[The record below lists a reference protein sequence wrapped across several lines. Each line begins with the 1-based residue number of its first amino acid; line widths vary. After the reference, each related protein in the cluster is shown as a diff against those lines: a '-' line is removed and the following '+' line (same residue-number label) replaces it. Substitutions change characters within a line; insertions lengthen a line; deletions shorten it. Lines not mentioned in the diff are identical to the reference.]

1 MLFIID
7 ILGCR
12 CYDRKANGGDC
23 KVSLFALFN
32 TLSQKNSIMTKIAE
46 KLIQVAAPI
55 VQHYFTDVTEHDVA
69 AVQKMQVGEY
79 RLWSLRNTG
88 TWLCSLA
95 VAINT
100 GEEKELLAPTIVGN
114 AVLRNNS
121 KKVCL
126 VKKTDQDDCEIV
138 ETSYA
143 ELQYLLA

>member
-1 MLFIID
+1 
-7 ILGCR
+7 
-12 CYDRKANGGDC
+12 
-23 KVSLFALFN
+23 
-32 TLSQKNSIMTKIAE
+32 MTKIAE